1 MKMLRSVFLKLS
13 FLMMVVACNTNSQA
27 QQGLEIPLWPQGV
40 PDSNGIAEPEVK
52 ENGRVRNVTS
62 PTLYVYFP
70 AKDVS
75 KKNIPAV
82 VICPGGGYSILAID
96 HEGHEFAKW
105 LNDRGIAAFVL
116 KYRLPNKHSF
126 IPLEDA
132 QQAMRLVRSKAR
144 PWNIDPKRVGVAGFS
159 AGGHLAASLSV
170 LYKETPLKNDPLKK
184 FTARPDFSIL
194 IYPVISMETA
204 VTHAG
209 SRNQLLGNQPDP
221 VLEQQF
227 TTWKQI
233 DKKTPPAFLAHSLDD
248 KAVPVENSRL
258 YRDALQRLKIR
269 TELLELPTGGHG
281 WGMRKND
288 NTYQQWLTALEN
300 WLKPI
305 VQ

>member
-1 MKMLRSVFLKLS
+1 MRTLSINFLKLF
-13 FLMMVVACNTNSQA
+13 FLIMLVACNRNTQA
-27 QQGLEIPLWPQGV
+27 QQGQEIPLWPQGV
-40 PDSNGIAEPEVK
+40 PDSNGITEPEVK
-52 ENGRVRNVTS
+52 ENSRVRNVTT
-62 PTLYVYFP
+62 PTLFVYLP
-70 AKDVS
+70 AQKVS

-105 LNDRGIAAFVL
+105 LNERGIAAFVL

-132 QQAMRLVRSKAR
+132 QQAMRLVRSKAGA
-144 PWNIDPKRVGVAGFS
+144 WNLDPKRVGVAGFS

-170 LYKETPLKNDPLKK
+170 LYNEKPLKNDPLKQYS
-184 FTARPDFSIL
+184 ARPDFSIL

-209 SRNQLLGNQPDP
+209 SRNQLLGNEPDP
-221 VLEQQF
+221 ALEQKF

-258 YRDALQRLKIR
+258 YRDALQRMKIR
-269 TELLELPTGGHG
+269 TELLEIPTGGHG

-288 NTYQQWLTALEN
+288 NTYHQWLSALDN

-305 VQ
+305 VK